1 MTSTIN
7 FTDLKQKMELLKE
20 LHVAFRADVDG
31 DVLNEAEWMT
41 KRNRYVALRREVS
54 NKLMPL
60 FEDLQNTEMLSL
72 FTRRPVVDN
81 HNHSTLENLEVDG
94 ENSGIQM
101 SVKKN

>member
-60 FEDLQNTEMLSL
+60 FEDLQNTEMLIL
-72 FTRRPVVDN
+72 WTHGPVVDN
-81 HNHSTLENLEVDG
+81 HNHATTQNLEVNG

>member
-31 DVLNEAEWMT
+31 DVLNAADWMT

-60 FEDLQNTEMLSL
+60 FEDLENTEMLVL
-72 FTRRPVVDN
+72 FTRRPEAYA
-81 HNHSTLENLEVDG
+81 STTENLEVNG